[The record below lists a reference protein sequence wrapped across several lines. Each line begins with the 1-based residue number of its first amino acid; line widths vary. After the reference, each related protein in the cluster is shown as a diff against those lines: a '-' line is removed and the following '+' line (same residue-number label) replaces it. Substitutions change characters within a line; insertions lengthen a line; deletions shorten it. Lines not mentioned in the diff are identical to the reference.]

1 MSLDWDDLRMLMALG
16 RARSFAGAGKLLK
29 VDHSTVSRRVT
40 ALEAKAGQP
49 LVVRTPEGV
58 SLTPAGAML
67 FETAEQMESAAIA
80 AERRLAG
87 GIGDVV
93 SAVRVSTT
101 EGMSP
106 FLLDRF
112 VGLLDANPKLRLEV
126 STSNGPVDL
135 ARGEADIAVRMFR
148 PTEPSLIA
156 RKIGNVGWGLFAS
169 EDYVARRGTATLD
182 NLKEHTLLGYDAS
195 LRNTPGARWLASH
208 LPDAH
213 FAMLGPSPS
222 AVARAAGAGSG
233 VALIPA
239 FLYATDPRLRRLVPD
254 VLAES
259 EVYAV
264 VHQDLRNA
272 PAVRLVLDYLAQMFT
287 ENRKLLRGED
297 A

>member
-1 MSLDWDDLRMLMALG
+1 MALDWDDLRTLLALG
-16 RARSFAGAGKLLK
+16 RARSFAGAGKLLR
-29 VDHSTVSRRVT
+29 VDHSTVSRRVA
-40 ALEAKAGQP
+40 ALEASAGQP
-49 LVVRTPEGV
+49 LLVRTPDGV
-58 SLTPAGAML
+58 SLTAMGEML
-67 FETAEQMESAAIA
+67 FETATQMENAALA

-87 GIGDVV
+87 GVGDEV
-93 SAVRVSTT
+93 SVVRVSTT

-135 ARGEADIAVRMFR
+135 SRGEADIAVRMFR
-148 PTEPSLIA
+148 PGEPSLIA
-156 RKIGNVGWGLFAS
+156 RKIGTVGWGLFAS
-169 EDYVARRGTATLD
+169 EDYVARRGMPTLE
-182 NLKEHTLLGYDAS
+182 NLAEHTLLGYDSS

-213 FAMLGPSPS
+213 FAMLGQSPS

-233 VALIPA
+233 VVLIPA
-239 FLYATDPRLRRLVPD
+239 FMHTVDPRLRRLVPD

-264 VHQDLRNA
+264 VHQDLKNA
-272 PAVRLVLDYLAQMFT
+272 PAVRLVLDYLAEMFS
-287 ENRKLLRGED
+287 ENRKLLRGD

>member
-1 MSLDWDDLRMLMALG
+1 MSLAWEDLRTLLALG

-29 VDHSTVSRRVT
+29 LDHSTVSRRV
-40 ALEAKAGQP
+40 ASLEAKAGQP
-49 LVVRTPEGV
+49 LVVRTPDGIA
-58 SLTPAGAML
+58 LTPAGEML
-67 FETAEQMESAAIA
+67 FETAARMEFAALA

-87 GIGDVV
+87 GIGDAV

-112 VGLLDANPKLRLEV
+112 VGLLDANPRLRLEV

-135 ARGEADIAVRMFR
+135 SRGEADIAVRMFR

-156 RKIGNVGWGLFAS
+156 RKIGTVGWGLFAS
-169 EDYVARRGTATLD
+169 EDYVARRGTATLE
-182 NLKEHTLLGYDAS
+182 NLKEHTLLGYDSS
-195 LRNTPGARWLASH
+195 LRSTPGAQWLATH

-213 FAMLGPSPS
+213 FAMLGQSPS
-222 AVARAAGAGSG
+222 AVARAAGAGAG
-233 VALIPA
+233 VAVIPA
-239 FLYATDPRLRRLVPD
+239 FMHTVDPRLRRLVPG

-259 EVYAV
+259 EVYTV

-272 PAVRLVLDYLAQMFT
+272 PAVRLVLDYLTHMFA

-297 A
+297 